1 MAFCLKRKETS
12 LSSSVQQR
20 LYVGANAMRHIDDF
34 AETVTSVCYRAYDD
48 LPKTGKPSRGCEW
61 TLLSAVLLQD
71 VNQATLQIVSFA
83 TGTKSIPTGLACR
96 LGNQVIDNHAEV
108 LARRCFL
115 RFAYSELLKLACGED
130 SSVFE
135 TTGSSVFECRLK
147 PGLRIHFFSSHT
159 PCGDASIF
167 PKNGDVLSV
176 AALED
181 TENDATA
188 SKRPRLDP
196 EDIYRT
202 GAKCVPGTAQDKKL
216 PGADYHQLGVART
229 KPGRGATSLSMSC
242 SDKMAKWHSCGLEGA
257 LLSHFL
263 AGEEPLR
270 LSSVIVAGC
279 PYSEDAMKRA
289 LHERLSVSDDVPPI
303 EFHYSTKM
311 FCHSRLKA
319 VENNT
324 DSAVPCASSIMW
336 WLGSDKAVY
345 VGVNGYKQGITRKN
359 LCKPVARLPVCRRE
373 LFGLFHKLMHEISPD
388 RLPKI
393 LREDDLRTYAQF
405 KQAAKVYQNRKV
417 DFHARLPG
425 WTDKSPDL
433 QNFTIAE
440 SV

>member
-1 MAFCLKRKETS
+1 M
-12 LSSSVQQR
+12 
-20 LYVGANAMRHIDDF
+20 
-34 AETVTSVCYRAYDD
+34 
-48 LPKTGKPSRGCEW
+48 
-61 TLLSAVLLQD
+61 
-71 VNQATLQIVSFA
+71 ATLQIVSFA

-115 RFAYSELLKLACGED
+115 RFVYSELLKLARGED

-135 TTGSSVFECRLK
+135 TTSSSVFECQLK
-147 PGLRIHFFSSHT
+147 PGLRIHLFSSHT

-167 PKNGDVLSV
+167 PKNGDVSSV
-176 AALED
+176 AAVED
-181 TENDATA
+181 TENGATA
-188 SKRPRLDP
+188 SKRPRFDP

-257 LLSHFL
+257 LLSHFF
-263 AGEEPLR
+263 AGKEPLR

-279 PYSEDAMKRA
+279 PYSEDAMRRA

-311 FCHSRLKA
+311 FGHSRLKA
-319 VENNT
+319 VENNA
-324 DSAVPCASSIMW
+324 DSAVPCASSIIW

-393 LREDDLRTYAQF
+393 LRQVDLRTYAQF

-440 SV
+440 NV

>member
-20 LYVGANAMRHIDDF
+20 LYVGANAMPHIDDF

-147 PGLRIHFFSSHT
+147 PGLRIHFFASHT

-167 PKNGDVLSV
+167 SKNGDVLSV
-176 AALED
+176 AAAED
-181 TENDATA
+181 MENDATA

-216 PGADYHQLGVART
+216 PGADYHQL
-229 KPGRGATSLSMSC
+229 
-242 SDKMAKWHSCGLEGA
+242 
-257 LLSHFL
+257 
-263 AGEEPLR
+263 
-270 LSSVIVAGC
+270 
-279 PYSEDAMKRA
+279 
-289 LHERLSVSDDVPPI
+289 VSDDVPPI

-319 VENNT
+319 VENNA
-324 DSAVPCASSIMW
+324 DSAVPCASSILW

-393 LREDDLRTYAQF
+393 LREDDLRTYTQF

>member
-1 MAFCLKRKETS
+1 MRRKP
-12 LSSSVQQR
+12 LS
-20 LYVGANAMRHIDDF
+20 
-34 AETVTSVCYRAYDD
+34 
-48 LPKTGKPSRGCEW
+48 
-61 TLLSAVLLQD
+61 
-71 VNQATLQIVSFA
+71 TLQIVSFA

-147 PGLRIHFFSSHT
+147 PGLRIHFFASHT

-167 PKNGDVLSV
+167 SKNGDVLSV
-176 AALED
+176 AAAED
-181 TENDATA
+181 MENDATA

-319 VENNT
+319 VENNA
-324 DSAVPCASSIMW
+324 DSAVPCASSILW

-393 LREDDLRTYAQF
+393 LREDDLRTYTQF

>member
-1 MAFCLKRKETS
+1 MA
-12 LSSSVQQR
+12 
-20 LYVGANAMRHIDDF
+20 HIDDF
-34 AETVTSVCYRAYDD
+34 AETVASICYLRYDD
-48 LPKTGKPSRGCEW
+48 LPKTGKPSRDCEW

-115 RFAYSELLKLACGED
+115 RFVYSELLKLARGED

-135 TTGSSVFECRLK
+135 TTSSSVFECQLK
-147 PGLRIHFFSSHT
+147 PGLRIHLFSSHT

-167 PKNGDVLSV
+167 PKNGDVSSV
-176 AALED
+176 AAVED
-181 TENDATA
+181 TENGATA
-188 SKRPRLDP
+188 SKRPRFDP

-242 SDKMAKWHSCGLEGA
+242 K
-257 LLSHFL
+257 
-263 AGEEPLR
+263 EPLR

-279 PYSEDAMKRA
+279 PYSEDAMRRA

-311 FCHSRLKA
+311 FGHSRLKA
-319 VENNT
+319 VENNA
-324 DSAVPCASSIMW
+324 DSAVPCASSIIW

-393 LREDDLRTYAQF
+393 LRQVDLRTYAQF

-440 SV
+440 NV